1 MTMPP
6 VLAVS
11 TTPDTLVRLSTAL
24 RASLSADIY
33 GDLDSI
39 LDELDEVLDP
49 HTDLTDQQVA
59 DRSGSLHSTLRAMLH
74 LATPSPGHF
83 HLTRALLLEQRP
95 ASDADALGYTRR
107 LAIAVLDLAD
117 EAVKSP
123 APP

>member
-1 MTMPP
+1 MTTLP
-6 VLAVS
+6 VLTAS
-11 TTPDTLVRLSTAL
+11 TTPATLARLSTAL
-24 RASLSADIY
+24 RTSLGADLL
-33 GDLDSI
+33 GDLDTV

-59 DRSGSLHSTLRAMLH
+59 DMSGGLHSTLRAMLH

-83 HLTRALLLEQRP
+83 HLTRGLLLERRP
-95 ASDADALGYTRR
+95 ESDAEALGYTRR

-117 EAVKSP
+117 EAAKR